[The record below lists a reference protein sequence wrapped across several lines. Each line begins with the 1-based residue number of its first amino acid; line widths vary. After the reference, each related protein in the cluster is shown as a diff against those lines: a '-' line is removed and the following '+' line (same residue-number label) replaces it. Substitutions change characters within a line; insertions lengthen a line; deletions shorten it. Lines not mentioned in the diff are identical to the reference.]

1 MGLEVVFMELIVY
14 DKQKTLSLLQSSLK
28 FFDPLKP
35 KSIMKIEEK

>member
-14 DKQKTLSLLQSSLK
+14 DRLKYLSLLQKSLK

-35 KSIMKIEEK
+35 KSNMKIEEK